1 MTMVMPTGVASAMLP
16 AAPARE
22 LTDEEVFGG
31 GASPPPLHVRIAPND
46 HRKPKEMT
54 DEEVFGA
61 APVSGA
67 DDGRSTY
74 NNVGRGAGSRI
85 VDILSGIATTAGA
98 YIDPLADRLE
108 RNFPLGTV
116 DIGADGAVSH
126 RATTP
131 AELASPNIVGE
142 QVQGPQAA
150 ANKALDYQP
159 RNTWQSVKDADGT
172 LDTIEK
178 AFGFGAEQMAVS
190 LPDMAAVMTNLP
202 AYVVGR
208 TGEIGSERAKNDG
221 RDVATAGDVTKAL
234 PAAAASA
241 ALERFATGKLLKP
254 GAATVPAAVVKGTG
268 REGFTEGGQEGIEY
282 LGETVGT
289 KKPINLKE
297 MGDRILAGAVGGAT
311 SGGPVSGVS
320 SAWESYAARK
330 GVTPDTAL
338 DASTGIDIPQMQ
350 ADAAAGDADAQTL
363 LEAFGVTASSP
374 EAAAQ
379 MEGRIERRQA
389 QDAEGRSDLTTD
401 DIPRYRGA
409 APNVRADA
417 EAVANGDID
426 PAAAAQPPIRPAAPD
441 VISVDG
447 QGVANTGDPSLQRGA
462 DLRGKFN
469 APVPTEA
476 QPNRMTPDEITR
488 AQAQMRGGNRNAA
501 PAQDRMTAPE
511 GRAPQTADDIAGQR
525 EAGQAFDL
533 ADRQRGRVADDV
545 ADTQTAGR
553 PEGQDPQRVYL
564 DDDFPVEIIKREFIP
579 APGGRTVEVATV
591 RRYDP
596 RTGQPEDGAV
606 EYQVAMRELRQ
617 RNFNKDPRQSQD
629 FVDRANS
636 PAGDRQGLPEQT
648 YRATEADPE
657 VPGADGPTSDPG
669 DRGPVTRASRP
680 EQDDGPSPFADT
692 SAAEAEFAA
701 REEARKA
708 YEEAFRDEGQ
718 RARES
723 AEDQYRGAKFS
734 TKPKGQDNSG
744 SWIVDEYGFV
754 RSEKDGPIKFADQK
768 QAAKWILSQGQKKS
782 KTGQF
787 FEMENHPSG
796 SGFTVREKGR
806 NTGPESDPPP
816 SGTDTP
822 PKGENATSGALL
834 GLPGPKPAADQ
845 EPQARKPVDPE
856 PEPETESKPDQEKAY
871 RPVPKEPTRL
881 AQWVRSKGG
890 LKDPG
895 GDVKAMIDKGQGR
908 PGIINNR
915 DGMSI
920 DDLAEMA
927 SSENVQYFK
936 VGERPTVADFLAAL
950 ESDMQGDRKYSALDV
965 DAVRERDAVLA
976 ENREIDR
983 IAQDYGLDTEK
994 MTRGEFADIM
1004 AERMSLEEAVLEA
1017 DSIAESRDNAMQDA
1031 MQKHRRYVE
1040 EKGDAWIP
1048 ENIYDPGVVRTLA
1061 DMEAESGQ
1069 DGFDGRDNVGAKRA
1083 EGREPA
1089 ARNSAGVSEGD
1100 RTRGS
1105 GNADAG
1111 SRGED
1116 QGKVK
1121 TKADY
1126 DAQVDADKEA
1136 LRQKQSKLRKS
1147 GQERVE
1153 GEADG
1158 LFGTD
1163 RLQGKFYSNPVA
1175 DPEVWRAL
1183 GDIVGKI
1190 SGYPA
1195 KKRAEWADQWQTTV
1209 ANLSGKSAGPSHP
1222 FSAMGDIARTLVYSN
1237 DGYLRAL
1244 AHHAKSPTIEKI
1256 ADMFFARSGVDAGVQ
1271 RTFGEAVT
1279 QHTQRRFNQIEK
1291 ILGGFGKDQSA
1302 LKQIVKQVQ
1311 APGLINKGTKIGDA
1325 AQAVRDLLKEELAY
1339 VREAGVDIGE
1349 VRKGYFPRET
1359 DKIEVL
1365 KNPAGFKAAAV
1376 KVYRSMGV
1384 DAKEARALAEAW
1396 YENIALGDIG
1406 VRLGGSDFITI
1417 SGAMPSPKNTK
1428 ARTLPKNTD
1437 QIMAD
1442 YLIQNPADVLSSYV
1456 MRMSKRAEWARRMG
1470 DDMSKWQEMKQAMID
1485 EGAETAIADVVKHLQ
1500 SATGTMPTNMGRNK
1514 TFVASWFQVWNTVGL
1529 LPKATISSLS
1539 EVIVPAIRTGNAL
1552 NSLRSVHT
1560 TVRALLKTSD
1570 TDALRELAE
1579 DLGIIGQVGHDMLMA
1594 QRFGG
1599 ATDTKGSQ
1607 FVTNQFFLRTGLHQ
1621 YTEATRIA
1629 SVGLGR
1635 MFIRR
1640 IALDVANGGSRSESS
1655 KRFLR
1660 ELGVPKGQEAAFAKW
1675 LKSTDDGKPSVASLD
1690 FDYSG
1695 KGPNADHI
1703 QTYRTAMSRFADQS
1717 IMMSKA
1723 VERPYYAN
1731 HPIGRLVYNL
1741 QSFLYSFQKNVI
1753 NRAGNLAKQA
1763 VTEKGLT
1770 AADRM
1775 TMLAPAAM
1783 MPILLV
1789 VAGAVS
1795 EAREELLGDP
1805 TRERETADKMFLAL
1819 SRSGLTGVADVY
1831 ANMITG
1837 VKYERDIATTA
1848 VGPALGR
1855 LFDGGQTFIE
1865 LFSSNNS
1872 ASTNMAERKFV
1883 KAIWDLTIEPAG
1895 NAAMSIL
1902 PGPAANALGIQVL
1915 SSGQAREAFVS
1926 AVVGKKKK
1934 DGEW

>member
-1 MTMVMPTGVASAMLP
+1 
-16 AAPARE
+16 
-22 LTDEEVFGG
+22 
-31 GASPPPLHVRIAPND
+31 
-46 HRKPKEMT
+46 
-54 DEEVFGA
+54 
-61 APVSGA
+61 
-67 DDGRSTY
+67 
-74 NNVGRGAGSRI
+74 
-85 VDILSGIATTAGA
+85 
-98 YIDPLADRLE
+98 
-108 RNFPLGTV
+108 
-116 DIGADGAVSH
+116 
-126 RATTP
+126 
-131 AELASPNIVGE
+131 
-142 QVQGPQAA
+142 
-150 ANKALDYQP
+150 
-159 RNTWQSVKDADGT
+159 
-172 LDTIEK
+172 
-178 AFGFGAEQMAVS
+178 
-190 LPDMAAVMTNLP
+190 
-202 AYVVGR
+202 
-208 TGEIGSERAKNDG
+208 
-221 RDVATAGDVTKAL
+221 
-234 PAAAASA
+234 
-241 ALERFATGKLLKP
+241 
-254 GAATVPAAVVKGTG
+254 
-268 REGFTEGGQEGIEY
+268 
-282 LGETVGT
+282 
-289 KKPINLKE
+289 
-297 MGDRILAGAVGGAT
+297 MGD
-311 SGGPVSGVS
+311 
-320 SAWESYAARK
+320 
-330 GVTPDTAL
+330 
-338 DASTGIDIPQMQ
+338 
-350 ADAAAGDADAQTL
+350 
-363 LEAFGVTASSP
+363 
-374 EAAAQ
+374 
-379 MEGRIERRQA
+379 
-389 QDAEGRSDLTTD
+389 
-401 DIPRYRGA
+401 
-409 APNVRADA
+409 
-417 EAVANGDID
+417 
-426 PAAAAQPPIRPAAPD
+426 
-441 VISVDG
+441 
-447 QGVANTGDPSLQRGA
+447 
-462 DLRGKFN
+462 
-469 APVPTEA
+469 
-476 QPNRMTPDEITR
+476 
-488 AQAQMRGGNRNAA
+488 
-501 PAQDRMTAPE
+501 
-511 GRAPQTADDIAGQR
+511 IA
-525 EAGQAFDL
+525 
-533 ADRQRGRVADDV
+533 
-545 ADTQTAGR
+545 
-553 PEGQDPQRVYL
+553 
-564 DDDFPVEIIKREFIP
+564 
-579 APGGRTVEVATV
+579 
-591 RRYDP
+591 
-596 RTGQPEDGAV
+596 
-606 EYQVAMRELRQ
+606 
-617 RNFNKDPRQSQD
+617 
-629 FVDRANS
+629 
-636 PAGDRQGLPEQT
+636 
-648 YRATEADPE
+648 
-657 VPGADGPTSDPG
+657 
-669 DRGPVTRASRP
+669 
-680 EQDDGPSPFADT
+680 
-692 SAAEAEFAA
+692 
-701 REEARKA
+701 
-708 YEEAFRDEGQ
+708 
-718 RARES
+718 
-723 AEDQYRGAKFS
+723 
-734 TKPKGQDNSG
+734 
-744 SWIVDEYGFV
+744 
-754 RSEKDGPIKFADQK
+754 
-768 QAAKWILSQGQKKS
+768 
-782 KTGQF
+782 
-787 FEMENHPSG
+787 
-796 SGFTVREKGR
+796 
-806 NTGPESDPPP
+806 
-816 SGTDTP
+816 
-822 PKGENATSGALL
+822 
-834 GLPGPKPAADQ
+834 
-845 EPQARKPVDPE
+845 
-856 PEPETESKPDQEKAY
+856 
-871 RPVPKEPTRL
+871 
-881 AQWVRSKGG
+881 
-890 LKDPG
+890 
-895 GDVKAMIDKGQGR
+895 
-908 PGIINNR
+908 
-915 DGMSI
+915 
-920 DDLAEMA
+920 
-927 SSENVQYFK
+927 
-936 VGERPTVADFLAAL
+936 
-950 ESDMQGDRKYSALDV
+950 
-965 DAVRERDAVLA
+965 
-976 ENREIDR
+976 
-983 IAQDYGLDTEK
+983 
-994 MTRGEFADIM
+994 
-1004 AERMSLEEAVLEA
+1004 
-1017 DSIAESRDNAMQDA
+1017 
-1031 MQKHRRYVE
+1031 
-1040 EKGDAWIP
+1040 
-1048 ENIYDPGVVRTLA
+1048 
-1061 DMEAESGQ
+1061 
-1069 DGFDGRDNVGAKRA
+1069 
-1083 EGREPA
+1083 
-1089 ARNSAGVSEGD
+1089 
-1100 RTRGS
+1100 
-1105 GNADAG
+1105 
-1111 SRGED
+1111 
-1116 QGKVK
+1116 
-1121 TKADY
+1121 
-1126 DAQVDADKEA
+1126 
-1136 LRQKQSKLRKS
+1136 
-1147 GQERVE
+1147 
-1153 GEADG
+1153 
-1158 LFGTD
+1158 
-1163 RLQGKFYSNPVA
+1163 
-1175 DPEVWRAL
+1175 
-1183 GDIVGKI
+1183 GKI

-1325 AQAVRDLLKEELAY
+1325 AQAIRDLLKEELAY
-1339 VREAGVDIGE
+1339 LREAGVDIGE

-1470 DDMSKWQEMKQAMID
+1470 DDMSKWAEMKQAMID

-1500 SATGTMPTNMGRNK
+1500 SATGTMPTSMGRHK

-1552 NSLRSVHT
+1552 NSLRSVHM

-1570 TDALRELAE
+1570 MNELRELAE

-1607 FVTNQFFLRTGLHQ
+1607 YVTNQFFLRTGLHQ

-1872 ASTNMAERKFV
+1872 AETNTAERKAA

-1902 PGPAANALGIQVL
+1902 PGPAANALGIQLL

-1926 AVVGKKKK
+1926 AVAGKKKK